1 MTEHQIPMT
10 ELLVQYEVP
19 NFDSGLTQVEADKR
33 LETYGLG
40 LGMVAGKPLLVL
52 LLLHALH
59 KYSLD
64 LRLCRRTSKTSL
76 RLHTEHLVPL
86 P

>member
-33 LETYGLG
+33 LETYGLN
-40 LGMVAGKPLLVL
+40 
-52 LLLHALH
+52 ALTPP
-59 KYSLD
+59 KQTTKFELTLYQY
-64 LRLCRRTSKTSL
+64 
-76 RLHTEHLVPL
+76 EG
-86 P
+86 